1 MWNSNRFYEIAVKVN
16 KSCNDH
22 SVHKRNKSAQS
33 RTHARRPSHRRGAA
47 ADGSMRR
54 CVYEAVRVCAG
65 CRHRTM
71 SAHIVEVTL
80 GVHDV
85 LTVSRQRTWMA
96 IVRQCPSGALL
107 LYAIR
112 THVVQPDGCLR
123 WAADAVYDRPLYIR
137 CQRDTRRRD
146 HGTDCGVSTR
156 VPLWQPH
163 AVARRLVHRGHDP
176 SHEHD
181 PAHVQRVNA
190 FGGRRGRGDRTT
202 CQARM
207 PACGSVWACEWR
219 SLAPTRFEASI
230 ASCAF
235 ACVRVCASRR
245 RRMFRRVDTHFR
257 AFGMGRVHHPD
268 ACPYLTYINFALK
281 YIKFASIIIA
291 LKSIHRISSREEA
304 DFVFW
309 QFHEVTGTY
318 IEHDDNE
325 YIGEYRRSE

>member
-1 MWNSNRFYEIAVKVN
+1 MCLRGGACVCRMPAPYDV
-16 KSCNDH
+16 
-22 SVHKRNKSAQS
+22 
-33 RTHARRPSHRRGAA
+33 RTHRRGDTRGARRVDGVAA
-47 ADGSMRR
+47 AHLDGHRSSVPIRGAAGVRDPHTRCAARR
-54 CVYEAVRVCAG
+54 V
-65 CRHRTM
+65 
-71 SAHIVEVTL
+71 SA
-80 GVHDV
+80 
-85 LTVSRQRTWMA
+85 S
-96 IVRQCPSGALL
+96 
-107 LYAIR
+107 
-112 THVVQPDGCLR
+112 

-137 CQRDTRRRD
+137 CQRDTRRRH

-163 AVARRLVHRGHDP
+163 AVARRLVHRD
-176 SHEHD
+176 
-181 PAHVQRVNA
+181 Q
-190 FGGRRGRGDRTT
+190 
-202 CQARM
+202 
-207 PACGSVWACEWR
+207 WR
-219 SLAPTRFEASI
+219 SMAPTRFEASI

-245 RRMFRRVDTHFR
+245 RRMFRRVDSHFLVI
-257 AFGMGRVHHPD
+257 GMGRVHHPD